1 MVDYILTGL
10 HVVLCL
16 FLILVILLQ
25 SGKGADMGAVFGG
38 GGSNTVFGSSGGATF
53 MAKLTAVAA
62 ALFMITCLSLAYMGG
77 HTSSGALQKLEDL
90 GKEAV
95 GTVPMPSEDTTSEG
109 SDTAPTAGDDTAA
122 PAATEDGATSDSPAA
137 TEEAPTADA
146 GEAEAPKTE

>member
-1 MVDYILTGL
+1 MVDYILTGV

-62 ALFMITCLSLAYMGG
+62 AAFMVT
-77 HTSSGALQKLEDL
+77 
-90 GKEAV
+90 
-95 GTVPMPSEDTTSEG
+95 
-109 SDTAPTAGDDTAA
+109 
-122 PAATEDGATSDSPAA
+122 
-137 TEEAPTADA
+137 
-146 GEAEAPKTE
+146 